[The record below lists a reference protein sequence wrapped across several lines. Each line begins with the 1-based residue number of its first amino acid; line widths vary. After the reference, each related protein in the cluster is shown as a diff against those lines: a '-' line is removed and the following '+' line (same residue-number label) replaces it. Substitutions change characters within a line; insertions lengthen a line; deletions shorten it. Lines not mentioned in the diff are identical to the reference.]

1 MKHMEQFTGRVGVI
15 KDLIEL
21 NDNNCLLNFSVA
33 ETTRVKNKQSGQWED
48 GVTIWTN
55 VTVFGDEARNFF
67 KSVKK
72 GTMVTVI
79 GSRTA
84 RKYTP
89 KDSTQEVVVQ
99 SVVAE
104 QLSVAVTK
112 FNFIEGVG
120 NVGKSGSTGT
130 ASNTSTQTDTTAQID
145 EDPFAT
151 SSSGGSGD
159 NPFGNDD
166 NPFA

>member
-1 MKHMEQFTGRVGVI
+1 MKHTEIFTGRVGVI

-21 NDNNCLLNFSVA
+21 QDNNCLLNFSVA
-33 ETTRVKNKQSGQWED
+33 ETPRVKNKQTNQWED

-55 VTVFGDEARNFF
+55 VTVFGEEARNFQ

-72 GTMVTVI
+72 GTFVTVV
-79 GSRTA
+79 GTRTA

-89 KDSTQEVVVQ
+89 KDSNQEVVVQ

-104 QLSVAVTK
+104 QLAVSVTR
-112 FNFIEGVG
+112 FNYIEGVG
-120 NVGKSGSTGT
+120 NVGKAGSGSSGT
-130 ASNTSTQTDTTAQID
+130 PAQTSSQPNTRVD

-151 SSSGGSGD
+151 SSGDD

>member
-1 MKHMEQFTGRVGVI
+1 MRHMEQFTGRVGVI

-48 GVTIWTN
+48 GVPIWTN

-130 ASNTSTQTDTTAQID
+130 ASNTSTQTNTSAQID

-151 SSSGGSGD
+151 SSGGSGD